1 MISIQTNAK
10 YAGKIHS
17 LYIAANQED
26 AFAIWEMQQK
36 SKRRTVFAGSLCNSP
51 TQMAETG
58 IGDEVFSKSEITEE
72 ENFKSL
78 AALSLIIDGDL
89 K

>member
-1 MISIQTNAK
+1 MENA
-10 YAGKIHS
+10 AS
-17 LYIAANQED
+17 A
-26 AFAIWEMQQK
+26 QQQ
-36 SKRRTVFAGSLCNSP
+36 SKQRAVFAGFLCNNP

-58 IGDEVFSKSEITEE
+58 IGDEVFSKSEIAEE
-72 ENFKSL
+72 ENFRTL